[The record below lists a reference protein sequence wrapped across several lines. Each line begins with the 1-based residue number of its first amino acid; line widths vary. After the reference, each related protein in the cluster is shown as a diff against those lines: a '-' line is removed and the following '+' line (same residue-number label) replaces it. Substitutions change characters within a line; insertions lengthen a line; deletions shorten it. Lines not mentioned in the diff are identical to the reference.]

1 MKTKW
6 FFLRFAALLPVLLL
20 SGCVTGPPHYGGS
33 GYGGF
38 PDDGWGDG
46 YGGSWAGGGVGWIS
60 GPTYWPGGWHGPRA
74 VCPQCRRNPCCCR
87 RGDRHDH
94 DHGNGRSPEWAQPR
108 SAGGGGSRGNAGLY
122 RLKDAEKDEPKG
134 WHSKEWF
141 ADRGYKFSRNTW
153 ETRGGRSVQGSEI
166 RKQSSDR
173 NRSSQ
178 RPSGSSGRSRGSSS
192 RPKD

>member
-20 SGCVTGPPHYGGS
+20 SGCVTGPPYYAGS

-46 YGGSWAGGGVGWIS
+46 YGGYWAGGGVGWRS
-60 GPTYWPGGWHGPRA
+60 GAAYWPGGWHGPRA

-87 RGDRHDH
+87 RGEDH
-94 DHGNGRSPEWAQPR
+94 DHGNGRSPQWTQPR
-108 SAGGGGSRGNAGLY
+108 SAGSGGSRGNEGLF

-141 ADRGYKFSRNTW
+141 ADKGYKFSRNTW
-153 ETRGGRSVQGSEI
+153 ETRGGRSIQGSEI
-166 RKQSSDR
+166 RKQSSGRNDR
-173 NRSSQ
+173 SERSSG
-178 RPSGSSGRSRGSSS
+178 SGDRSRSSSS
-192 RPKD
+192 RRKD